1 MQMQRTEKQ
10 LIKENVYSIFA
21 QAIQQASGVHQ
32 NWNRKRD
39 GHLSYMLGLHVLPM
53 ISEKI
58 RQDMNLSI
66 IWSL

>member
-1 MQMQRTEKQ
+1 MYTRSLRRQYNKQAVCIRTE
-10 LIKENVYSIFA
+10 IER
-21 QAIQQASGVHQ
+21 G
-32 NWNRKRD
+32 D

-66 IWSL
+66 I

>member
-32 NWNRKRD
+32 NWNRKR
-39 GHLSYMLGLHVLPM
+39 GWTLELHVRLACPTDDFWKDQARYEL
-53 ISEKI
+53 IHY
-58 RQDMNLSI
+58 L
-66 IWSL
+66 